1 MTRAIVI
8 DAESTMRKIVT
19 RSLHM
24 VIDAEVE
31 EASSVIAALPLLTG
45 RPLNVIVARWELP
58 GERGRDVVDP
68 LRAVDVKVPIV
79 IYTSL
84 AVRSVVHEAIDA
96 GVNGILLMP
105 FTADTLNEKLRRYL
119 PLQNGIVYR

>member
-1 MTRAIVI
+1 
-8 DAESTMRKIVT
+8 
-19 RSLHM
+19 
-24 VIDAEVE
+24 
-31 EASSVIAALPLLTG
+31 
-45 RPLNVIVARWELP
+45 
-58 GERGRDVVDP
+58 VVDP

-105 FTADTLNEKLRRYL
+105 FTSDTLNEKLRRYL